1 MSIPRQKQFY
11 GELNGKH
18 SSIARCHRKGVA
30 FWHERRFDRCRSV
43 KNGKQGLVFV
53 FLPYSSPSEK
63 EVCRPLPRNE
73 RSSLSLPS
81 RHRLTGHLCFPLPPS
96 PPSLSLRAKNGWA
109 WSRTM
114 KSNLPSPLPP
124 LPSLFPPRLLIF
136 WWTKVDSTSKFFVRK
151 NYSATNSV
159 PFPVQRSNVV

>member
-73 RSSLSLPS
+73 RSSLSSLLPTPADRAFMLS
-81 RHRLTGHLCFPLPPS
+81 PSLPPPPS
-96 PPSLSLRAKNGWA
+96 PP
-109 WSRTM
+109 
-114 KSNLPSPLPP
+114 PSEEWVGVIKDHEIESSSAPSLPP
-124 LPSLFPPRLLIF
+124 LSLSFHQDFL
-136 WWTKVDSTSKFFVRK
+136 
-151 NYSATNSV
+151 YSGE
-159 PFPVQRSNVV
+159 QRWIRQVSFL